1 MCFRSHFGAKCLI
14 LLFLRIYFF
23 GTPKFVS
30 LRIFHLLWH
39 LSVIRIIL
47 HVQCWL
53 QTHVSDYS
61 RIFRNSCISF
71 RRHFFGLVTNTTEAE
86 KSADCLKWCWCLQ
99 WCWRQK
105 HYFGHQHLKRV
116 NNNNRRQHRCSWFC
130 VPDHFFAILRFRL

>member
-1 MCFRSHFGAKCLI
+1 MFDFMIIENFLFWNTKICFSKNFSFVMTFIRDTNYLARSMLTSNPCQRLFANIQKFMHLI
-14 LLFLRIYFF
+14 
-23 GTPKFVS
+23 S
-30 LRIFHLLWH
+30 
-39 LSVIRIIL
+39 SA
-47 HVQCWL
+47 
-53 QTHVSDYS
+53 
-61 RIFRNSCISF
+61 
-71 RRHFFGLVTNTTEAE
+71 FFGLVTNTTEAE